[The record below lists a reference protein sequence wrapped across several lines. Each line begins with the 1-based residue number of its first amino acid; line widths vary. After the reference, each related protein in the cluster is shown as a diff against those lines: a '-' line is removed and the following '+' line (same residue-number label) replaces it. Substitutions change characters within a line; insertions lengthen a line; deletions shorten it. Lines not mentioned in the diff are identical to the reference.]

1 MAYIESEL
9 AKRRGQAAA
18 DALQDPTSAS
28 AAVFDPQ
35 EELYKIAEEF
45 KVKRVDADA
54 RAAAVRPSKAAR
66 PAPAEGDEGADVG
79 ASMGMLTTIPEVD
92 LGME

>member
-9 AKRRGQAAA
+9 AKRRGEAAA
-18 DALQDPTSAS
+18 DELQDPSTSKPA
-28 AAVFDPQ
+28 FDPQ
-35 EELYKIAEEF
+35 EELYQIAEEF
-45 KVKRVDADA
+45 RVKRLESDA
-54 RAAAVRPSKAAR
+54 RAAAVRPSKAPKR
-66 PAPAEGDEGADVG
+66 VLVEGDEGADVG